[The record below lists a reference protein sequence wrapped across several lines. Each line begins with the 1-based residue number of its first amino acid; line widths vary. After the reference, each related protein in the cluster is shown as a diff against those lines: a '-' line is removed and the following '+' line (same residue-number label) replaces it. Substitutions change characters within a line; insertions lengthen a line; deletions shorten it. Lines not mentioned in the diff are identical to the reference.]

1 MNHSMKTVLAVL
13 TLSLA
18 GAQAQTAPQTTN
30 VSLPSTV
37 PASVTRAQADAIR
50 AFLAAG
56 GQVQLLNSA
65 GAVIGTL
72 NPDGTVALVAGAT
85 LADARTVRV
94 QPAAGQG
101 QATTYTLARDLGK
114 PGAIK
119 FQVPGPNGR
128 MLSLPL
134 SAIVNRQAPTPQ
146 AKPEQPTPPEKGDKA
161 QKPDKPEKPE
171 KPENPGKGKGK
182 NK

>member
-1 MNHSMKTVLAVL
+1 MTHSMKAVLAIL
-13 TLSLA
+13 TLGLA

-30 VSLPSTV
+30 VTLPGTV
-37 PASVTRAQADAIR
+37 PASVTRTQADAMK
-50 AFLAAG
+50 AFFAAG
-56 GQVQLLNSA
+56 GQVQLLNAA

-72 NPDGTVALVAGAT
+72 NPDGTVALVGGAT

-101 QATTYTLARDLGK
+101 QATTYTLARDLSK

-134 SAIVNRQAPTPQ
+134 SAIVNRQAAMPQ
-146 AKPEQPTPPEKGDKA
+146 AGAQQPTRPEKEDKA
-161 QKPDKPEKPE
+161 QKPEKPA
-171 KPENPGKGKGK
+171 KPENPGKGN